1 MMTVPS
7 LSKAKR
13 ASRTGDRLTFNISP
27 RTDSGSRSEG
37 FIKNC
42 IPDPLNN
49 QERRFLDLAFIIP
62 SLLDESFSHKFKK
75 VWRPVAKAAWIG
87 LLCDG

>member
-1 MMTVPS
+1 
-7 LSKAKR
+7 
-13 ASRTGDRLTFNISP
+13 
-27 RTDSGSRSEG
+27 
-37 FIKNC
+37 
-42 IPDPLNN
+42 LNN

-62 SLLDESFSHKFKK
+62 SLLDESVSHKFKK